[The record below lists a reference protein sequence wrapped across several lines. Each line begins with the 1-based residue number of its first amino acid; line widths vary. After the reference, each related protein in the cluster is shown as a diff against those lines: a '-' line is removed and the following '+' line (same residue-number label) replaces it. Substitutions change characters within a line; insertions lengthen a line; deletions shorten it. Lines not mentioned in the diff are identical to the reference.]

1 MITDEM
7 LRRAAAESLDGFMK
21 SVESGYDPERAFTP
35 SPQFERK
42 IARLARRAKR
52 PFAYRTLHRAASL
65 LLAAVLGGVVWLSV
79 DSPARAAFA
88 AWAREAYEGSVVY
101 EFFGR
106 RDSRAMPEF
115 AFASP
120 PEGFVETEFFDL
132 ETMCVRHYMRD
143 NEVIQLSY
151 MIMSDEGTTGISSNG
166 YRREDV
172 RVGKF
177 SGDFYAMEDSSEFNE
192 LIWFD
197 EENQI
202 VFQISAFLE
211 KDEMIALAEGIVKK

>member
-21 SVESGYDPERAFTP
+21 NVESGYDPERAFTP

-101 EFFGR
+101 AFFGR

-120 PEGFVETEFFDL
+120 PEGFTESDFIAQKN
-132 ETMCVRHYMRD
+132 MCLRIYENND
-143 NEVIQLSY
+143 QVILLSY
-151 MIMSDEGTTGISSNG
+151 MIMSEESAKSVLSSGYYCESVRIGKLFGEFYKAENSDES
-166 YRREDV
+166 
-172 RVGKF
+172 
-177 SGDFYAMEDSSEFNE
+177 NE

-197 EENQI
+197 EKKQI

-211 KDEMIALAEGIVKK
+211 KDEMLALAEKIIIK